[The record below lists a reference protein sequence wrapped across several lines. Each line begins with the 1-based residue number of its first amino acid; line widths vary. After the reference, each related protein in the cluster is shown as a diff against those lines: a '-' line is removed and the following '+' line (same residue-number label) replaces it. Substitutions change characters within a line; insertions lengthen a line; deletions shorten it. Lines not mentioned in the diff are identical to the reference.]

1 MKAVKKY
8 MDGGAG
14 PGKKRKAVKS
24 KASAEYLT
32 KQKKVREEKEE
43 NALRLKRQGR
53 EKRAAK
59 AEERGDYE
67 LARRIR
73 SQGETLKDKETEKRF
88 K

>member
-14 PGKKRKAVKS
+14 PGKKRKAVKG
-24 KASAEYLT
+24 KASAAYKA
-32 KQKKVREEKEE
+32 KQEKVRKEKEE
-43 NALRLKRQGR
+43 KALRLKRAGR
-53 EKRAAK
+53 EQRAAK

-88 K
+88 

>member
-24 KASAEYLT
+24 KASAAYLA

-43 NALRLKRQGR
+43 NALRQKREMR

-59 AEERGDYE
+59 AEERGDME

-73 SQGETLKDKETEKRF
+73 SQGETLEDKETQKRF
-88 K
+88 